1 VRTIKTRTAVK
12 DIKILD
18 KSANLSSRMKNT
30 MVRTKERAEETREPR
45 SGSPTEYAVDNIQ
58 DKAQDAVSDAVHR
71 LPNPRTEVRE
81 NISCAKGHFQEVRG
95 QHPKESGRT
104 AEQAQKTAHKVK
116 TEAENLKKTASQAK
130 ETAQE
135 AKSAVK
141 DAKQILKQA
150 RFEGRQAL
158 RKVRQDAGPQ
168 HRGKPPIGSAPRGFQ
183 DMASAPNAKMPDTPV
198 GNTLESGFPRPGYLS
213 KGVKAPQSIGS
224 TAVSAGKSAKIIK
237 STAKGF
243 KDTAKGTIK
252 MAKKSVKT
260 SERTAKQV
268 VKTAQQAAK
277 AAHRTAQASAI
288 AARTA
293 ERTARAT
300 SKAASQA
307 AKATVKGIAAMV
319 KATIVTV
326 KGLTAVVAAGGWVA
340 VLVIVIICM
349 IGLIVGSIFGV
360 FFANEPTSHTE
371 QTASSVMAEIDA
383 EYTSRIN
390 NIIASNTHD
399 SMEMTGA
406 RASWKELL
414 AVYAVKTATD
424 PDNPLEVTVM
434 DDEKAAI
441 LRSAFWDMNAVHFWT
456 RSIEHSCSYIDEEGN
471 EQSDTWTE
479 YILHI
484 TVSRKTPVEM
494 AAQYGFTGNQQE
506 CLEELLR
513 PKYISL
519 WNTLLYGISGT
530 GDGSMI
536 KIAAT
541 QIGNVGGEPYWSWYG
556 FESRAEWCACF
567 VSWVAE
573 QCGYIDVGLIPR
585 FAWCPSG
592 VQWFKDRGQWQD
604 NGYTPRPGDII
615 FIDWEPDGECDHVGI
630 VESVA
635 DGKVN
640 TIEGNSGDS
649 CRRHSYVLGSIK
661 IYGYG
666 VPSY

>member
-1 VRTIKTRTAVK
+1 VR

-18 KSANLSSRMKNT
+18 KSANLSSRMKDT

-45 SGSPTEYAVDNIQ
+45 SGSPTEYAARNIQ
-58 DKAQDAVSDAVHR
+58 DKAQGAVSDAVHR
-71 LPNPRTEVRE
+71 LPNPRAEARE
-81 NISCAKGHFQEVRG
+81 NISRAKGHFQEVRS
-95 QHPKESGRT
+95 QHPKERQRT
-104 AEQAQKTAHKVK
+104 AEQAQKAAHKAK
-116 TEAENLKKTASQAK
+116 TEAENLKKTASRAK

-135 AKSAVK
+135 AKSTVK
-141 DAKQILKQA
+141 DAKQTLKQVRA
-150 RFEGRQAL
+150 DGR
-158 RKVRQDAGPQ
+158 VVS
-168 HRGKPPIGSAPRGFQ
+168 PPSY
-183 DMASAPNAKMPDTPV
+183 MN
-198 GNTLESGFPRPGYLS
+198 
-213 KGVKAPQSIGS
+213 KGVKAYPPTGN
-224 TAVSAGKSAKIIK
+224 TAESAGKSAKTIK

-243 KDTAKGTIK
+243 KDTAKGSIK

-260 SERTAKQV
+260 SEQAIRQA
-268 VKTAQQAAK
+268 VKTARQAAK
-277 AAHRTAQASAI
+277 TAHRTAQAYAK

-293 ERTARAT
+293 ERTARAAT
-300 SKAASQA
+300 KAAAQA
-307 AKATVKGIAAMV
+307 AKAAARGIAAMV
-319 KATIVTV
+319 KATIAAA
-326 KGLTAVVAAGGWVA
+326 KGLIAAVAAGGWVA

-349 IGLIVGSIFGV
+349 IGLIVGSIFGI
-360 FFANEPTSHTE
+360 FFANEPNPGTG

-383 EYTSRIN
+383 EYTGCIN

-399 SMEMTGA
+399 SLEMSGA

-424 PDNPLEVTVM
+424 PDNPLEVAVM

-441 LRSAFWDMNAVHFWT
+441 LRSVFWDMNAISYWIE
-456 RSIEHSCSYIDEEGN
+456 SIEHSSSYIDEDGN
-471 EQSDTWTE
+471 EQTDTWTE

-494 AAQYGFTGNQQE
+494 AAQYGFTGDQKE
-506 CLEELLR
+506 CLEELLK
-513 PKYISL
+513 PENISL

-536 KIAAT
+536 EIAAT

-556 FESRAEWCACF
+556 FGSREEWCACF

-573 QCGYIDVGLIPR
+573 QCGYIDAGIIPR

-592 VQWFKDRGQWQD
+592 VQWFKDREQWQD
-604 NGYTPRPGDII
+604 GGYTPRPGDII
-615 FIDWEPDGECDHVGI
+615 FFDWEPDGECDHVGI

-640 TIEGNSGDS
+640 TIEGNAGDT
-649 CRRHSYVLGSIK
+649 CRKCSYDLGSVK

>member
-1 VRTIKTRTAVK
+1 MRTIKKRTAVR

-18 KSANLSSRMKNT
+18 KSANLSSRMKDT

-45 SGSPTEYAVDNIQ
+45 SGSPTEYAARNIQ
-58 DKAQDAVSDAVHR
+58 DKAQGAVSDAVHR
-71 LPNPRTEVRE
+71 LPNPRTEARE
-81 NISCAKGHFQEVRG
+81 NISRAKGHFQEVRS
-95 QHPKESGRT
+95 QHPKERQRT
-104 AEQAQKTAHKVK
+104 AEQAQKAAHKAK
-116 TEAENLKKTASQAK
+116 TEAENLKKTASRAK

-135 AKSAVK
+135 AKSTVK
-141 DAKQILKQA
+141 DAKQTLKQVRA
-150 RFEGRQAL
+150 DGR
-158 RKVRQDAGPQ
+158 VVS
-168 HRGKPPIGSAPRGFQ
+168 PPSY
-183 DMASAPNAKMPDTPV
+183 MN
-198 GNTLESGFPRPGYLS
+198 
-213 KGVKAPQSIGS
+213 KGVKAYPPTGN
-224 TAVSAGKSAKIIK
+224 TAESAGKSAKTIK

-243 KDTAKGTIK
+243 KDTAKGSIK

-260 SERTAKQV
+260 SEQAIRQA
-268 VKTAQQAAK
+268 VKTARQAAK
-277 AAHRTAQASAI
+277 TAHRTAQAYAK

-293 ERTARAT
+293 ERTARAAT
-300 SKAASQA
+300 KAAAQA
-307 AKATVKGIAAMV
+307 AKAAARGIAAMV
-319 KATIVTV
+319 KATIAAA
-326 KGLTAVVAAGGWVA
+326 KGLIAAVAAGGWVA

-349 IGLIVGSIFGV
+349 IGLIVGSIFGI
-360 FFANEPTSHTE
+360 FFANEPNPGTG

-383 EYTSRIN
+383 EYTGCIN

-399 SMEMTGA
+399 SLEMSGA

-424 PDNPLEVTVM
+424 PDNPLEVAVM

-441 LRSAFWDMNAVHFWT
+441 LRSVFWDMNAISYWIE
-456 RSIEHSCSYIDEEGN
+456 SIEHSSSYIDEDGN
-471 EQSDTWTE
+471 EQTDTWTE

-494 AAQYGFTGNQQE
+494 AAQYGFTGDQKE
-506 CLEELLR
+506 CLEELLK
-513 PKYISL
+513 PENISL

-536 KIAAT
+536 EIAAT

-556 FESRAEWCACF
+556 FGSREEWCACF

-573 QCGYIDVGLIPR
+573 QCGYIDAGIIPR

-592 VQWFKDRGQWQD
+592 VQWFKDREQWQD
-604 NGYTPRPGDII
+604 GGYTPRPGDII
-615 FIDWEPDGECDHVGI
+615 FFDWEPDGECDHVGI

-640 TIEGNSGDS
+640 TIEGNAGDT
-649 CRRHSYVLGSIK
+649 CRKCSYDLGSVK

>member
-1 VRTIKTRTAVK
+1 VKSIKTRTAVR

-30 MVRTKERAEETREPR
+30 VVRTKERAEETREPR
-45 SGSPTEYAVDNIQ
+45 SGSPTEYAVDSIQ
-58 DKAQDAVSDAVHR
+58 DKAQGAVSKAAH
-71 LPNPRTEVRE
+71 LPNPQAKARE
-81 NISCAKGHFQEVRG
+81 NISRAKGHFQEVKR
-95 QHPKESGRT
+95 QTPKERQRT
-104 AEQAQKTAHKVK
+104 AEQAQKNAHKAK
-116 TEAENLKKTASQAK
+116 TEAENLKKTASGAK

-135 AKSAVK
+135 AQSAVK
-141 DAKQILKQA
+141 DAKQTLKQA

-158 RKVRQDAGPQ
+158 RKVRQDARPQ
-168 HRGKPPIGSAPRGFQ
+168 RRGKPATGSHSTGFR
-183 DMASAPNAKMPDTPV
+183 DITSAPNAKMPDTP
-198 GNTLESGFPRPGYLS
+198 GSGFSRPTYLN
-213 KGVKAPQSIGS
+213 KGVKASQSIGS
-224 TAVSAGKSAKIIK
+224 TAETAEKSAKAIK

-252 MAKKSVKT
+252 TANKSVKT
-260 SERTAKQV
+260 SEQTAKQA

-277 AAHRTAQASAI
+277 TAHKTAQASAK

-293 ERTARAT
+293 ERATRA
-300 SKAASQA
+300 AAKGAAQA
-307 AKATVKGIAAMV
+307 AKAAAKGIAAMV
-319 KATIVTV
+319 KATIAAA
-326 KGLTAVVAAGGWVA
+326 KGLIAAVAAGGWVA

-349 IGLIVGSIFGV
+349 IGFIVGSIFGI
-360 FFANEPTSHTE
+360 FFANEPNPHTG
-371 QTASSVMAEIDA
+371 QTAGSVMAEIDA
-383 EYTSRIN
+383 EYTSRID

-399 SMEMTGA
+399 SLEMSGA

-424 PDNPLEVTVM
+424 PDNPLEVAVM
-434 DDEKAAI
+434 DNEKAAI
-441 LRSAFWDMNAVHFWT
+441 LRSVFWDMTAISHWT
-456 RSIEHSCSYIDEEGN
+456 ESIEHSSSYIDENGN
-471 EQSDTWTE
+471 EQTDTWTE

-494 AAQYGFTGNQQE
+494 AAQYRFTGGQKE
-506 CLEELLR
+506 CLDELLK
-513 PKYISL
+513 PEYISL

-530 GDGSMI
+530 GDGAMI
-536 KIAAT
+536 EIAAT

-556 FESRAEWCACF
+556 FGSREEWCACF

-573 QCGYIDVGLIPR
+573 QCGYIDAGIVPR

-592 VQWFKDRGQWQD
+592 VQWFKDRDGWQD
-604 NGYTPRPGDII
+604 SGYTPRPGDII
-615 FIDWEPDGECDHVGI
+615 FFDWEPDGECDHVGI

-640 TIEGNSGDS
+640 TIEGNTSDS
-649 CRRHSYVLGSIK
+649 CRRRSYDLGNVD

-666 VPSY
+666 VPAYN